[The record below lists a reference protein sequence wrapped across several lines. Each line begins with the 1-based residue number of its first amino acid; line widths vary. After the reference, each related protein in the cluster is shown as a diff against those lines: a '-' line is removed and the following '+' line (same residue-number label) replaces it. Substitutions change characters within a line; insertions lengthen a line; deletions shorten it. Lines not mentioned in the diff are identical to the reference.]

1 MKRPINLI
9 FKNFTF
15 NILIR
20 VLLFSGAIVL
30 FIYLL
35 MYTELYATL
44 VVVFVFAVF
53 IFYSLIHYVSST
65 NRQLSR
71 FLLSVRHSDFS
82 QTFVNTTVGS
92 SFEDLNKSFNEVIQK
107 FLSTRSEKEENY
119 RFLQTVMQHVGVG
132 LISFNVQ
139 GKIEFVNNAAKKLF
153 NITHLTNIST
163 LNNINDGLTYC
174 FCLINYY

>member
-15 NILIR
+15 NIVLR
-20 VLLFSGAIVL
+20 VLLFTGGILL
-30 FIYLL
+30 FFYIMIY
-35 MYTELYATL
+35 TQLYATL
-44 VVVFVFAVF
+44 VVVFIFTIF
-53 IFYSLIHYVSST
+53 TFYSLIHYVSIT

-71 FLLSVRHSDFS
+71 FLLSVKHSDFS
-82 QTFVNTTVGS
+82 QTFVNTTLGS

-132 LISFNVQ
+132 
-139 GKIEFVNNAAKKLF
+139 
-153 NITHLTNIST
+153 
-163 LNNINDGLTYC
+163 
-174 FCLINYY
+174 

>member
-15 NILIR
+15 NIVLR
-20 VLLFSGAIVL
+20 VLLFTGGILL
-30 FIYLL
+30 FFYIMIY
-35 MYTELYATL
+35 TQLYATL
-44 VVVFVFAVF
+44 VVVFIFTIF
-53 IFYSLIHYVSST
+53 TFYSLIHYVSIT

-71 FLLSVRHSDFS
+71 FLLSVKHSDFS
-82 QTFVNTTVGS
+82 QTFVNTTLGS

-132 LISFNVQ
+132 LISFNAL
-139 GKIEFVNNAAKKLF
+139 GEIEFANNAAKKV
-153 NITHLTNIST
+153 I
-163 LNNINDGLTYC
+163 
-174 FCLINYY
+174 